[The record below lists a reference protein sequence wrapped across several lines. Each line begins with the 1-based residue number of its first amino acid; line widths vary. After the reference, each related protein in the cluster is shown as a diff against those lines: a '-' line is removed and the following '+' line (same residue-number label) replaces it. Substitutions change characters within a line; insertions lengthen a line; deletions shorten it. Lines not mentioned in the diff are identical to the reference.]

1 MRKKEYLAQG
11 MAMTGLHGLCS
22 FLRSLR
28 PGELPIL
35 AYHRVCD
42 IGDEA
47 AFPFDPDLV
56 SASCSAFAWQ
66 MQYLKDRYD
75 PITFRTLLDSLDGKA
90 RLPARPVIVTFD
102 DGYDDNYL
110 NAFPVLRSL
119 GMPATIFVSTGYIGS
134 GKPFWF
140 DLVAHILHHA
150 PVGTLTVPDLDMSLT
165 LGAGVDSRRAA
176 ASRLVGALKRVSNAR
191 RLNILDQLERQY
203 AGAMK
208 TTEFRLSHPLDWNQ
222 IREMSAAGIEFSSHT
237 VSHPILSR
245 LDDDD
250 LERELTDS
258 RQRLEQELG
267 KPAPV
272 LAYPVGGPEE
282 FNDKVVRAA
291 GAAGYRLGV
300 SYMPGVNRLAGMD
313 RFRLRRQHVERYV
326 SNAWFS
332 GLLSLPEI
340 FH

>member
-1 MRKKEYLAQG
+1 
-11 MAMTGLHGLCS
+11 MTGLHGLCS

-28 PGELPIL
+28 PGEIPIL

-42 IGDEA
+42 IGNEA
-47 AFPFDPDLV
+47 VFPFDPDLV

-66 MQYLKDRYD
+66 MQYLRDRHD
-75 PITFRTLLDSLDGKA
+75 PITFRTLLDFLDGKA
-90 RLPARPVIVTFD
+90 RLPERPVIVTFD

-110 NAFPVLRSL
+110 NAFPLLRSL
-119 GMPATIFVSTGYIGS
+119 GVPATIFVSTGYIGS

-150 PVGTLTVPDLDMSLT
+150 PVETLTVHDLDMNLT
-165 LGAGVDSRRAA
+165 LGASVDSRRKA
-176 ASRLVGALKRVSNAR
+176 ASRLVGELKRVSNAR
-191 RLNILDQLERQY
+191 RLDILDRLERQY
-203 AGAMK
+203 AGAMNPG
-208 TTEFRLSHPLDWNQ
+208 EFRLSRPLDWSQ
-222 IREMSAAGIEFSSHT
+222 IREMSAAGIEFGSHT

-245 LDDDD
+245 LDDDE
-250 LERELTDS
+250 LERELTVS
-258 RQRLEQELG
+258 REHLEQELG
-267 KPAPV
+267 MPAPV

-300 SYMPGVNRLAGMD
+300 SYMPGVNRLGDMD

>member
-1 MRKKEYLAQG
+1 
-11 MAMTGLHGLCS
+11 MTGLHGLCS
-22 FLRSLR
+22 FLRALR
-28 PGELPIL
+28 PGKLPIL

-42 IGDEA
+42 IGNEER
-47 AFPFDPDLV
+47 FPFDPDLV

-66 MQYLKDRYD
+66 MQYLRDGYH
-75 PITFRTLLDSLDGKA
+75 PITFQALLDALDGKA
-90 RLPARPVIVTFD
+90 SLPARPVIVTFD

-119 GMPATIFVSTGYIGS
+119 DMPATIFVSTGYIGT

-140 DLVAHILHHA
+140 DLVAHILYNA
-150 PVGTLTVPDLDMSLT
+150 PNGVLAVKELELT
-165 LGAGVDSRRAA
+165 LSLDPGVDSRRAA
-176 ASRLVGALKRVSNAR
+176 AALLVAKLKRVSNAQ
-191 RLNILDQLERQY
+191 RLGILDWLEREY
-203 AGAMK
+203 AGIMNTA
-208 TTEFRLSHPLDWNQ
+208 EFRLSHPLDWNQ
-222 IREMSAAGIEFSSHT
+222 VREMSAAGIEFGSHT

-245 LDDDD
+245 LDDDE
-250 LERELTDS
+250 LRRELMDS

-282 FNDKVVRAA
+282 FNDKVVQAA
-291 GAAGYRLGV
+291 ASTGYRLGV
-300 SYMPGVNRLAGMD
+300 SYMPGVNRLGGMD

-326 SNAWFS
+326 SNAYFS
-332 GLLSLPEI
+332 GLMSLPEI